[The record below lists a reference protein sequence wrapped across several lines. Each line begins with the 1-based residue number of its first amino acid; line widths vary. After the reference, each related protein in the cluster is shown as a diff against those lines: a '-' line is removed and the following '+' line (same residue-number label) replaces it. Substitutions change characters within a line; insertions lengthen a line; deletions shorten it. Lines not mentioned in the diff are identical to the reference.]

1 MGEVTMAEYL
11 LQRLKQDGIDHVFR
25 VSGDDATAGRA
36 PGPQVSRP
44 GMDFR
49 YKKPKKNIINSAYYT
64 YYLIYFLFNFFR
76 F

>member
-36 PGPQVSRP
+36 PGPQVSRL
-44 GMDFR
+44 GADSH
-49 YKKPKKNIINSAYYT
+49 YKEREGIQLILFIIFIM
-64 YYLIYFLFNFFR
+64 YLTIF
-76 F
+76 